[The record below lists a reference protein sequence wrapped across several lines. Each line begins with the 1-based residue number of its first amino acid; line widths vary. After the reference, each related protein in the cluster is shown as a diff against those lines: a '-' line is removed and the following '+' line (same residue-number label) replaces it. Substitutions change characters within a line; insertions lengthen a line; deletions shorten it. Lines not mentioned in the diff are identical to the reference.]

1 MSEAAD
7 VPTADATA
15 GDAIHGLACA
25 FALLVDTLESNGAL
39 KPDQYQKALE
49 TMLSQPGL
57 SPADA
62 DVDALLQIM
71 TLLRSPER
79 THLTIIAGGKT

>member
-7 VPTADATA
+7 VLKPDTPA

-49 TMLSQPGL
+49 TVLSQPGL
-57 SPADA
+57 SSTDA
-62 DVDALLQIM
+62 DVDVLLQIM
-71 TLLRSPER
+71 ALLRAPER
-79 THLTIIAGGKT
+79 KHLTIVAGGKI